1 MTERSAEQDLSP
13 LFPSAARFARTA
25 EGAAMS
31 LLPGAAVN
39 CGVFPAGRYVQRQN
53 APKECLM
60 KQRMALFLFSLL
72 VLVPLVHVF
81 GTGIMEAR
89 NLISAQSMALDGD
102 WLIPHLYTEI
112 RLNKP
117 PLPVWLTVPVFLL
130 DSDPSPLAL
139 HIPVILVT
147 ALLGVFCFDLHRLL
161 CGESRANFYAGLVSA
176 SMLMTIKLGT
186 ANSWDIYSVVFMTGS
201 LAAMLQTGRGW
212 LAAGTLCMAASILS
226 KGPVQ
231 LYTMLLPFLLASLL
245 FRRAVSW
252 RRLAFILIGGGL
264 LGSLW
269 YLYVWLA
276 VPHVAEVV
284 ARGEVSAWS
293 NRHTAPFWFYL
304 SFPAFAGAWA
314 LPALAGLGGRRIS
327 RGEEADEWANH
338 KFLLCWFGLSLL
350 LLSLVPEKKE
360 RYMMPALV
368 PYALQTAVV
377 LRYWVRGLKE
387 GSLTRLERNIVR
399 VHIGAGT
406 LAAAGI
412 CGFIAY
418 SHQTFLAYAL
428 LFALLALLIGRY
440 GLKRPERVVPV
451 TCLLLFCAVF
461 AAFRMGSARPVVQSI
476 APTCSLEELHRLPQM
491 AGLPFYSLDGISPV
505 EEWEVGRDITCVSAP
520 SDIPEQR
527 FVLVDTDTTPPGF
540 LREGG
545 EFGILERILV
555 QTTDNKYLT
564 LFLLER
570 RQPAPPAGRGA

>member
-1 MTERSAEQDLSP
+1 MAERSAEQDLSP

-147 ALLGVFCFDLHRLL
+147 ALLGVFCFELHRLL

-231 LYTMLLPFLLASLL
+231 LDRKS
-245 FRRAVSW
+245 
-252 RRLAFILIGGGL
+252 
-264 LGSLW
+264 
-269 YLYVWLA
+269 
-276 VPHVAEVV
+276 VV
-284 ARGEVSAWS
+284 
-293 NRHTAPFWFYL
+293 
-304 SFPAFAGAWA
+304 
-314 LPALAGLGGRRIS
+314 
-327 RGEEADEWANH
+327 
-338 KFLLCWFGLSLL
+338 
-350 LLSLVPEKKE
+350 
-360 RYMMPALV
+360 
-368 PYALQTAVV
+368 
-377 LRYWVRGLKE
+377 
-387 GSLTRLERNIVR
+387 
-399 VHIGAGT
+399 
-406 LAAAGI
+406 
-412 CGFIAY
+412 
-418 SHQTFLAYAL
+418 
-428 LFALLALLIGRY
+428 
-440 GLKRPERVVPV
+440 
-451 TCLLLFCAVF
+451 
-461 AAFRMGSARPVVQSI
+461 
-476 APTCSLEELHRLPQM
+476 
-491 AGLPFYSLDGISPV
+491 
-505 EEWEVGRDITCVSAP
+505 
-520 SDIPEQR
+520 
-527 FVLVDTDTTPPGF
+527 
-540 LREGG
+540 
-545 EFGILERILV
+545 
-555 QTTDNKYLT
+555 
-564 LFLLER
+564 
-570 RQPAPPAGRGA
+570 

>member
-1 MTERSAEQDLSP
+1 MAERSAEQDLSP

-284 ARGEVSAWS
+284 ARGEVTGEP
-293 NRHTAPFWFYL
+293 RP
-304 SFPAFAGAWA
+304 
-314 LPALAGLGGRRIS
+314 
-327 RGEEADEWANH
+327 RGH
-338 KFLLCWFGLSLL
+338 GCG
-350 LLSLVPEKKE
+350 
-360 RYMMPALV
+360 
-368 PYALQTAVV
+368 Q
-377 LRYWVRGLKE
+377 LR
-387 GSLTRLERNIVR
+387 
-399 VHIGAGT
+399 
-406 LAAAGI
+406 
-412 CGFIAY
+412 
-418 SHQTFLAYAL
+418 
-428 LFALLALLIGRY
+428 
-440 GLKRPERVVPV
+440 
-451 TCLLLFCAVF
+451 
-461 AAFRMGSARPVVQSI
+461 
-476 APTCSLEELHRLPQM
+476 
-491 AGLPFYSLDGISPV
+491 
-505 EEWEVGRDITCVSAP
+505 
-520 SDIPEQR
+520 
-527 FVLVDTDTTPPGF
+527 PP
-540 LREGG
+540 
-545 EFGILERILV
+545 
-555 QTTDNKYLT
+555 
-564 LFLLER
+564 
-570 RQPAPPAGRGA
+570 